1 MNGGEDKAA
10 DVLRAVVTAHTNLAE
25 TRAVGY
31 CATRSWRETHMRMS
45 HVIELL
51 QRDGCVSV
59 SALMRA
65 LHITYSQ
72 AHHLMRVAVATG
84 RGVRLVLGNT
94 AILCRDRAAAEEL
107 VRRLREV
114 IHRLATESG
123 MRYVTSTKILRM
135 VLRDR
140 DAYELMS
147 RLIPL
152 KRNMRRFPP
161 AVCMFIGDIL
171 RTLYGEPVLRTSR
184 RTVYL
189 ISEPLDF
196 NIADDKGT
204 VNIYTAATPRVDVG
218 DTGGMPVVAFHIPR
232 ALLQALDEYA
242 RRLNAA
248 RSDVI
253 RMAIQQMLERI
264 RATVMM
270 WTTDKK
276 K

>member
-1 MNGGEDKAA
+1 VDSGEDKTADA
-10 DVLRAVVTAHTNLAE
+10 NDVLRAVMTTHTNLVE

-31 CATRSWRETHMRMS
+31 YATRSKHKTYARMS
-45 HVIELL
+45 HVVEIL

-65 LHITYSQ
+65 LRITYSQ
-72 AHHLMRVAVATG
+72 AHHLIRVAVATG
-84 RGVRLVLGNT
+84 RGVKLTLGNT
-94 AILCRDRAAAEEL
+94 AILCRDRAEAETL

-123 MRYVTSTKILRM
+123 ARYVTSTKILRM

-140 DAYELMS
+140 DAYKLMS

-152 KRNMRRFPP
+152 KRNMSKFPP
-161 AVCMFIGDIL
+161 AICMFIGDLL

-189 ISEPLDF
+189 VSEPRDF
-196 NIADDKGT
+196 NIADSDKGT
-204 VNIYTAATPRVDVG
+204 VSIYTATAPRVDVG
-218 DTGGMPVVAFHIPR
+218 DTEGMPVVAFHIPR
-232 ALLQALDEYA
+232 AMLLALDEYA
-242 RRLNAA
+242 RRMKVT

-253 RMAIQQMLERI
+253 RMAIRQMLERI

-270 WTTDKK
+270 DNR
-276 K
+276 